1 MATNALMHSVLTL
14 ARTIEKK
21 AMSGIE
27 KRTELMRILKEL
39 MGDEKFNEAEPVINC
54 ILETII
60 FISKTHQLSG
70 INVNSFLCC

>member
-1 MATNALMHSVLTL
+1 MATNAIMHSVLTL
-14 ARTIEKK
+14 ARTLEKK
-21 AMSGIE
+21 TMSGIE

-39 MGDEKFNEAEPVINC
+39 MGDEKFSEMEPIINC

-70 INVNSFLCC
+70 INMNSFLCC

>member
-39 MGDEKFNEAEPVINC
+39 MGDEKFNEMEPIINC
-54 ILETII
+54 VLETII

-70 INVNSFLCC
+70 LNVNSFLCC

>member
-1 MATNALMHSVLTL
+1 MATNTLMHSVLTL

-39 MGDEKFNEAEPVINC
+39 MGDEKFSEMEPIINC
-54 ILETII
+54 VLEGR
-60 FISKTHQLSG
+60 FGLVVQ
-70 INVNSFLCC
+70 